1 MVIVTQYRYF
11 FKYPLCFII
20 NHGYM
25 AMSSLTYI
33 QVCIVKYF
41 VQQMDPPKDPP
52 CQDWFNLFSKE
63 KLYDLRQTD
72 NGHYVMAKAHLA
84 KGR

>member
-1 MVIVTQYRYF
+1 ME
-11 FKYPLCFII
+11 KL
-20 NHGYM
+20 
-25 AMSSLTYI
+25 
-33 QVCIVKYF
+33 
-41 VQQMDPPKDPP
+41 
-52 CQDWFNLFSKE
+52 DWFNLFSKE